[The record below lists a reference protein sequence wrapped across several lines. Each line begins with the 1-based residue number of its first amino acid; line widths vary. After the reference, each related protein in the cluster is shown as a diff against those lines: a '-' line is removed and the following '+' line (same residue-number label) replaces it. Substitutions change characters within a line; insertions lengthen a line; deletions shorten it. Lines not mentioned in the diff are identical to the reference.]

1 MSTVKEDGEQKF
13 TKGAYFLGKMV
24 WAKEYRKLID
34 LLSKQKNNLNGF
46 KLGVYSNGENVH
58 EMAVRMFKPK
68 TLSDAYCL
76 TTLQETTL
84 EAIKKKSRPFLN
96 QTNRRFGVTNVSRSN
111 EKEEEF
117 VDADDTLVDTVHEK
131 VMPQISLNAL
141 SGVSSFQT
149 MSVIGLVAKGHKLHI
164 LVTSGSTKRLGLY
177 SWEYLSFAVSVAGG
191 SVGEDVIWL
200 LVGVRGTNK
209 VVTVVRILESNEKK
223 LGPLFLTNYHLQGLD
238 LRIPLIPGTQPVNIR
253 PYRHP
258 PVQKDAIEAM
268 IKELLK
274 SGLNKHTIKDKFLI
288 PVIEELIDELGGG
301 VIFSKL
307 DLRSGYHQIRMYKDN
322 IAKTSFKTHEGH
334 YEFLVMPF
342 GLTNAPLTFQALMNE
357 IYNRSLEDHVQH
369 LIVVLS
375 KMKDHSLYAKESKC
389 VFGTTHVKYLEHVIS
404 TEGVA
409 TDPSKGVGLGAVLQ
423 QDGHPI
429 AYLSKSLAP
438 KHHSIPTYEKEFLA
452 VLLAL
457 KKWRRYLLKY
467 LLDQRITTSDQI
479 KWLPKLM
486 GYDYEVVYKHGKDN
500 VVADALSRR
509 EDVGELLST
518 TTHYALHNNQLLR
531 KGKMVVGN
539 DESLRKDFLSYFH
552 DGTIEGHSRVRATTH
567 KICCVFYWKGL
578 RKQLKHYVK
587 ECLVCQRC
595 KPYLSAYPGLLQSL
609 PIPKTVWSSISMD
622 FIEGL
627 PKSYGY
633 TVIFVVVDILTKYG
647 YFIPVLHPFTALQV
661 AQVFLDQALYG
672 QPPTTHVP
680 YVEGFSKV
688 DVVDRSL
695 ITREQAI
702 DMMNYKVFI
711 NPSLSDVL
719 CTVTAKALAMGK
731 FAEAATQRFMEYSD
745 LDKILNVSYNGDNS
759 KSKKYMAAVPGTR
772 DYSKQ
777 HYKDIYLLPLQ
788 TLGESGGDSSWEGG
802 DDFGVDVLCFHTCLT
817 DILGFLEKLEW
828 SFEQDIDDEE
838 EEDEGGEGGSEV

>member
-1 MSTVKEDGEQKF
+1 MHWSI
-13 TKGAYFLGKMV
+13 YS
-24 WAKEYRKLID
+24 LII
-34 LLSKQKNNLNGF
+34 
-46 KLGVYSNGENVH
+46 
-58 EMAVRMFKPK
+58 
-68 TLSDAYCL
+68 LSDN
-76 TTLQETTL
+76 E
-84 EAIKKKSRPFLN
+84 
-96 QTNRRFGVTNVSRSN
+96 

-238 LRIPLIPGTQPVNIR
+238 LRIPLIPGTQPINIR

-307 DLRSGYHQIRMYKDN
+307 DLRSGYHQIRMYKDD

-334 YEFLVMPF
+334 YEFLVIPF

-409 TDPSKGVGLGAVLQ
+409 TDPSKVQAMQ
-423 QDGHPI
+423 TWP
-429 AYLSKSLAP
+429 
-438 KHHSIPTYEKEFLA
+438 IPTTLKQLRGFLGLTGYYRRGRIRSSAATRWSSNSLSEK
-452 VLLAL
+452 
-457 KKWRRYLLKY
+457 
-467 LLDQRITTSDQI
+467 
-479 KWLPKLM
+479 
-486 GYDYEVVYKHGKDN
+486 
-500 VVADALSRR
+500 
-509 EDVGELLST
+509 
-518 TTHYALHNNQLLR
+518 HYALHNNQLLR
-531 KGKMVVGN
+531 KGKIVVGN

-552 DGTIEGHSRVRATTH
+552 DGAIEGHSRVRATTH

-661 AQVFLDQALYG
+661 AQVFLDQLKKVHGKHQLQGTTMLPQLNKDGLLEVEPMKLLDRRFVKRKFYVVLWFTYALMFYG
-672 QPPTTHVP
+672 GLRCTWE
-680 YVEGFSKV
+680 YLLEDF
-688 DVVDRSL
+688 
-695 ITREQAI
+695 
-702 DMMNYKVFI
+702 YKVFI

-731 FAEAATQRFMEYSD
+731 FAVCADHPSNDFFGAFPNCLTNKTPKEFINKLKEAMSSDPHPLTPEQRYNFSWEAATQRFMKYYD
-745 LDKILNVSYNGDNS
+745 LDKILNVSYNRDNS

-788 TLGESGGDSSWEGG
+788 EEHLRCCQAKGSKVE
-802 DDFGVDVLCFHTCLT
+802 
-817 DILGFLEKLEW
+817 EKLVHLMMVVK
-828 SFEQDIDDEE
+828 FEVVIEKKKMCSLSLMRFDWLMEFLMVHLKE
-838 EEDEGGEGGSEV
+838 LKMKKLL

>member
-1 MSTVKEDGEQKF
+1 MHWSI
-13 TKGAYFLGKMV
+13 YS
-24 WAKEYRKLID
+24 LII
-34 LLSKQKNNLNGF
+34 
-46 KLGVYSNGENVH
+46 
-58 EMAVRMFKPK
+58 
-68 TLSDAYCL
+68 LSDN
-76 TTLQETTL
+76 E
-84 EAIKKKSRPFLN
+84 
-96 QTNRRFGVTNVSRSN
+96 

-238 LRIPLIPGTQPVNIR
+238 LRIPLIPGTQPINIR

-258 PVQKDAIEAM
+258 PMQKDAIEAM
-268 IKELLK
+268 IKELLET
-274 SGLNKHTIKDKFLI
+274 GLNKHTIKDKFLI

-307 DLRSGYHQIRMYKDN
+307 DLRSGYHQIRMYKDD

-342 GLTNAPLTFQALMNE
+342 GLTNAPSTFQALMNE

-375 KMKDHSLYAKESKC
+375 KMKDHSLYAKEIKC

-467 LLDQRITTSDQI
+467 LLDQRITTPYQI

-486 GYDYEVVYKHGKDN
+486 GYDYKVVYKHGKDN
-500 VVADALSRR
+500 VVADALSSR
-509 EDVGELLST
+509 EDVGELK
-518 TTHYALHNNQLLR
+518 HYALHNNQLLG

-539 DESLRKDFLSYFH
+539 DESLRKDFISYFH
-552 DGTIEGHSRVRATTH
+552 DGAIE
-567 KICCVFYWKGL
+567 
-578 RKQLKHYVK
+578 
-587 ECLVCQRC
+587 
-595 KPYLSAYPGLLQSL
+595 GLLQSL

-633 TVIFVVVDILTKYG
+633 TVIFMVVDILTKYG
-647 YFIPVLHPFTALQV
+647 YFIPVFHPFTALQV
-661 AQVFLDQALYG
+661 AQVFLDQLKKVHGKYQLQGTTMLSQLNKDGLLEVEPMKLLDRRFVKRKFYVVLWFTYALMFYG
-672 QPPTTHVP
+672 GLRCTWE
-680 YVEGFSKV
+680 YLLEDF
-688 DVVDRSL
+688 
-695 ITREQAI
+695 
-702 DMMNYKVFI
+702 YKVFI

-788 TLGESGGDSSWEGG
+788 VENPVYGW
-802 DDFGVDVLCFHTCLT
+802 
-817 DILGFLEKLEW
+817 
-828 SFEQDIDDEE
+828 
-838 EEDEGGEGGSEV
+838 